1 VQTLDAFSANIRR
14 LRKAQGLTQERLAE
28 RADLHLTD
36 IARIETGK
44 RDPGV
49 KIIAK
54 IAHGLSV
61 PTSELLVGVE
71 YRPAGGE

>member
-1 VQTLDAFSANIRR
+1 VQPLDAFSANIRR